1 MLVLQ
6 AAMTLSFA
14 ASAVVG
20 NGLAA
25 SPLWWTAAVAAALVP
40 LALWLRASVVAT
52 SRMLHPWLAFCAL
65 AMTLAGAFVITS
77 AEMLHARLPSRG
89 APLFALLS
97 ILITALAHRLL
108 KRTVEPVAW
117 ALVICCGV
125 MLGCWL
131 AVHWT
136 EPIVP
141 LLVLLAARFITVR
154 AVATRERGIRHTYML
169 RAVTFREQQR
179 HRLIL
184 ENTFPKP
191 VVRRL
196 LAGEPFF
203 RETLPDMTIMFADV
217 KRFTV
222 LSATMSPVKLL
233 TLLNLLYRCA
243 DPAREWPQ
251 LAPRRSPAGSP
262 PPAPGQRV

>member
-1 MLVLQ
+1 
-6 AAMTLSFA
+6 MTLSYAAGAIVAIGLATRALWWAGAAA
-14 ASAVVG
+14 AS
-20 NGLAA
+20 L
-25 SPLWWTAAVAAALVP
+25 LP
-40 LALWLRASVVAT
+40 LALWLRASAAVP
-52 SRMLHPWLAFCAL
+52 SRMLHPWLAFCSL

-77 AEMLHARLPSRG
+77 AQVLHARLPSRG

-97 ILITALAHRLL
+97 LLVTALGHRLL

-117 ALVICCGV
+117 TLVACCTLL
-125 MLGCWL
+125 LGCWV

-136 EPIVP
+136 EPVVP
-141 LLVLLAARFITVR
+141 LLILLAARSIAVR
-154 AVATRERGIRHTYML
+154 AVATRERGVRHTYML

-233 TLLNLLYRCA
+233 TLLNLLYR
-243 DPAREWPQ
+243 
-251 LAPRRSPAGSP
+251 
-262 PPAPGQRV
+262 